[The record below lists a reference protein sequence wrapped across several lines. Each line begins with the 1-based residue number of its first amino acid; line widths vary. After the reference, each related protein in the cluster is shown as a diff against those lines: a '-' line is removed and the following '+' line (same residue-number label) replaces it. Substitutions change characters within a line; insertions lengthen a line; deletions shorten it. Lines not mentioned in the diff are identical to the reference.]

1 MKNFGVCDPIVLQ
14 NDLKRLI
21 VQHNEHE
28 AQRRIE
34 ADTRLG
40 NLQRELDE
48 VTTFIA
54 AEGGKP

>member
-21 VQHNEHE
+21 TQHMQGE
-28 AQRRIE
+28 ALRRIE

-48 VTTFIA
+48 VTAYIA
-54 AEGGKP
+54 AEGGKS

>member
-21 VQHNEHE
+21 IQHNERE
-28 AQRRIE
+28 ALRRIE

>member
-21 VQHNEHE
+21 IQHNERE
-28 AQRRIE
+28 ALRRIE

-54 AEGGKP
+54 AECGKP